1 MFCAQPCWCT
11 NHGCILF
18 PNAAMFCRS
27 QIQVVGVPGQ
37 YYLLT
42 SLLHEE
48 INYSS
53 FISLHQ
59 HFGKIDSG
67 FSLVFTGFQVS
78 GNSETQEPRNRQ
90 HTLSKYLLKFKY
102 YNYIVS
108 ISMNSIISFLGFLG
122 FHTSSL
128 WVGFQK
134 TRHRFSGFQVS
145 WFSLVFARFPWLLNV
160 RNLWKLIS
168 LNTDVPSLFLF

>member
-1 MFCAQPCWCT
+1 MPSVVCWT
-11 NHGCILF
+11 NSNGS
-18 PNAAMFCRS
+18 P
-27 QIQVVGVPGQ
+27 
-37 YYLLT
+37 
-42 SLLHEE
+42 
-48 INYSS
+48 
-53 FISLHQ
+53 HQ

-78 GNSETQEPRNRQ
+78 GNWETQKPRNRQ

-102 YNYIVS
+102 CNYIVS

-134 TRHRFSGFQVS
+134 TRHRFAGFWVS
-145 WFSLVFARFPWLLNV
+145 WFSLVFVQFPWLLNM

-168 LNTDVPSLFLF
+168 LNTDAVPVEFHLNLRNLPIQIQPSGTNVRIDAKSLDGPSPRSK